1 MRLATSLGAE
11 DDNGAEL
18 FRRRTRPV
26 GGTQAV
32 PRGRQQPPRVGSA
45 LRGASVRLA
54 QRVHSPFL
62 CVPFCRGVEQ
72 AACLHR
78 CRQMGGPAAAE
89 LPPLDSAVAARYS
102 VGSVLGKGAYG
113 KGGERAAPCAPA
125 LATEDIS
132 SFQQSQRR
140 RAPRAL
146 FLPGARVPTPPV
158 GTVAC
163 AHRANWAA
171 Q

>member
-1 MRLATSLGAE
+1 MTTAPSFFGDALGQSEAHRRYRAA
-11 DDNGAEL
+11 DNS
-18 FRRRTRPV
+18 RR
-26 GGTQAV
+26 AW
-32 PRGRQQPPRVGSA
+32 GRRYAAPA
-45 LRGASVRLA
+45 CASRSE
-54 QRVHSPFL
+54 RVHSPFL

-158 GTVAC
+158 GTIAC

>member
-1 MRLATSLGAE
+1 M
-11 DDNGAEL
+11 
-18 FRRRTRPV
+18 
-26 GGTQAV
+26 
-32 PRGRQQPPRVGSA
+32 
-45 LRGASVRLA
+45 RLA

-89 LPPLDSAVAARYS
+89 LPPLDSTVAARYS

-132 SFQQSQRR
+132 SFFNSLNAGGLLGPCSCLELACLPLLWAQLHVRTERIGRR
-140 RAPRAL
+140 NES
-146 FLPGARVPTPPV
+146 GG
-158 GTVAC
+158 GTFS
-163 AHRANWAA
+163 H
-171 Q
+171 